1 VNEYTTVP
9 SLSSKGDAMYPLV
22 AVVKLLLLLPSFF
35 LVVFIAYNKA
45 VLTSDA
51 SCLVLKAAL
60 W

>member
-1 VNEYTTVP
+1 M
-9 SLSSKGDAMYPLV
+9 SPLV
-22 AVVKLLLLLPSFF
+22 AVVKLLLLLSFF

-51 SCLVLKAAL
+51 SFLVLKAAL

>member
-1 VNEYTTVP
+1 MNEYTTVP
-9 SLSSKGDAMYPLV
+9 PLSSRGDAMYPLV
-22 AVVKLLLLLPSFF
+22 AVVKLLLLLSFF